1 MKKLSTWV
9 LVMFMGAFGLL
20 RLIIAVTSELGI
32 DFAGIKPLN
41 MQTEIILL
49 FVVLLCLVFIIKRNI
64 VGALIYL
71 LSYGLYFGVDLYT
84 NIVGIMSGGA
94 TLETSLNA
102 FVSLIGIVIPIAV
115 FFDLILDKNRKAH
128 PVENKTDWFYQ
139 NEQYDREVDERADKN
154 NYRTL

>member
-115 FFDLILDKNRKAH
+115 FFDLILDKNRKVH
-128 PVENKTDWFYQ
+128 PVDKKTDWFYK
-139 NEQYDREVDERADKN
+139 NKDFDRQLDERADKN
-154 NYRTL
+154 NYRIM